1 MNYQLVMQMM
11 CISCEG
17 FAGAMPMVF
26 KPGPPQCYSN
36 LSFQH
41 ESSLFGER
49 VREVL
54 WWQQS

>member
-26 KPGPPQCYSN
+26 KPGQATGTSV
-36 LSFQH
+36 
-41 ESSLFGER
+41 LFKP
-49 VREVL
+49 
-54 WWQQS
+54 